1 MALNLEMAAAL
12 GGMDASRIRVEPK
25 RCISVRNRNAA
36 CQRCVAAC
44 AGGALHVGEDGAVS
58 VDAGKCM
65 GCGTCANA
73 CPTDAIVL
81 EHPSVSEVAAA
92 FKRSAKAL
100 GGYAV
105 ACCERAAR
113 AHRAGMRALQ
123 EAGVCVVPCLGHVD
137 EALLVEQAARRE
149 RGVVLVHA
157 GCASCAHQSG
167 GDLCARVCED
177 ASALLSAFDSP
188 CMPQLVDVWPD
199 VVEEKLAARCGA
211 ASDDAAPAS
220 TFFGK
225 SCDGG
230 AGMEDGAPD
239 GGHAAAAD
247 GAGADVSDGGGAPGD
262 AAPAAA
268 TASAADAP
276 AASTA
281 SAADAAPTPAPAA
294 DAAPAGPGSCAPY
307 WKVGDDGTLSHCIP
321 LARTRLYNCLAH
333 LGAPAARTVRTRL
346 VGRVEVEADKCM
358 SCRMCAVFCPTGAL
372 RKSAPEKPFGLLHR
386 PSLCMQC
393 RCCEQICPKD
403 ALHVADEMPV
413 DAFLSREA
421 SFIELPKPT
430 WTPNTPTSMYDR
442 FADMIGRD
450 LETGHF

>member
-105 ACCERAAR
+105 ACCEPAAR

-188 CMPQLVDVWPD
+188 CMPQLADVWPD

-211 ASDDAAPAS
+211 APSDAAPAS
-220 TFFGK
+220 TLFGK
-225 SCDGG
+225 SCDDG
-230 AGMEDGAPD
+230 AGMDGGAPD
-239 GGHAAAAD
+239 GAA
-247 GAGADVSDGGGAPGD
+247 P

-268 TASAADAP
+268 TASAAS
-276 AASTA
+276 AASA
-281 SAADAAPTPAPAA
+281 PAPAA
-294 DAAPAGPGSCAPY
+294 DAAPAGSGSCTPY

-413 DAFLSREA
+413 AAFLSREA